1 MKRIFWAF
9 ALIAGIFPLLAMG
22 KPVAAAT
29 VAPSQATVLQASLVD
44 CSFCKVDMQKYT
56 GPLKQ
61 AEVEGLLRALNDEY
75 HAWAVYA
82 KVIEDLGQVRPFT
95 NIQRA
100 EAQHINAL
108 KGLLT
113 RYAVAVPPNPWVG
126 NGNMPTFATRQAA
139 CAAGVQAELEN
150 AGLYDQLLTTTQ
162 RADILQVYR
171 ALQRASTQNHLRAFQ
186 RCA

>member
-9 ALIAGIFPLLAMG
+9 ALIAGIFPLLSMT
-22 KPVAAAT
+22 KPVAAAK
-29 VAPSQATVLQASLVD
+29 VAPSQAAVLQASLVD
-44 CSFCKVDMQKYT
+44 CPFCKVDLQKYT

-82 KVIEDLGQVRPFT
+82 KVTEDLGQVRPFT

-100 EAQHINAL
+100 EAWHINTL

-113 RYAVAVPPNPWVG
+113 RYAVTIPPNPWVG
-126 NGNMPTFATRQAA
+126 NVPTFATRQAA
-139 CAAGVQAELEN
+139 CAAGVQAELDN

-171 ALQRASTQNHLRAFQ
+171 ALQRASNQNHLRAFQ